1 VEGMDFSGE
10 ETLVVV
16 VVVVV
21 PMTVQWAEEA
31 GEGDR
36 QVVVVVR
43 QVYSACLKK
52 QISEEMWAW
61 GIDVVLLAVDL
72 EPVFLYDR
80 QPPWSGFGGCH
91 GR

>member
-1 VEGMDFSGE
+1 MEGMDFSGE

-16 VVVVV
+16 VV
-21 PMTVQWAEEA
+21 PMRAQWAEEA

-36 QVVVVVR
+36 QMVVVVR

-80 QPPWSGFGGCH
+80 QLPWSGFGGCH

>member
-21 PMTVQWAEEA
+21 AVRVQWAEEA

-52 QISEEMWAW
+52 QIFEEMWAW